1 MNFSLTSAQRYMQL
15 GKKTG
20 GEFIA
25 YKNSVNDVILTSLLF
40 LSLLWSLNMTMLTGV
55 IACYE
60 NYWTDDLHNHFMT
73 YKNRRNFLVKIENIN
88 CHQQF
93 YFMN

>member
-40 LSLLWSLNMTMLTGV
+40 LSLL
-55 IACYE
+55 
-60 NYWTDDLHNHFMT
+60 
-73 YKNRRNFLVKIENIN
+73 
-88 CHQQF
+88 
-93 YFMN
+93 